1 MNAEYKSGGDDGESY
16 CIRNYGAS
24 WANYKFTTSS
34 DGSHTHSFSTN
45 GTGSHTHTVSIGDAG
60 AHSHTVSIGSTGSG
74 QAMSILN
81 PYYALYI
88 WVRVDDAA

>member
-1 MNAEYKSGGDDGESY
+1 MVSSSMAYGDSYHKATITTKS
-16 CIRNYGAS
+16 A
-24 WANYKFTTSS
+24 
-34 DGSHTHSFSTN
+34 GSHTHSFSTN
-45 GTGSHTHTVSIGDAG
+45 GTGSHSHTVSIGDAG

-74 QAMSILN
+74 QAMDILN

>member
-1 MNAEYKSGGDDGESY
+1 MVSSSMAYDDSHYKAT
-16 CIRNYGAS
+16 I
-24 WANYKFTTSS
+24 TTKSA
-34 DGSHTHSFSTN
+34 GSHSHSFSTN
-45 GTGSHTHTVSIGDAG
+45 GTGSHAHTVSIGDAG

-88 WVRVDDAA
+88 WVRVDNAA